1 MKLKTIIASL
11 ILLPLL
17 GACNISKPYTKPGVT
32 FAEDKLLTCDTVDT
46 SIPMLPW
53 NAMFLN
59 PYLRS
64 WIDIALTRNTDLWI
78 AKTKIDEAA
87 AVFHQSKLAFLP
99 SLNVGA
105 DASTGV
111 NQSSQF
117 KIAPTASW
125 EIDAFGKLSNAK
137 QAAMASAEAS
147 IAYEQAVKTELIA
160 NVANGYYTLVM
171 LNEQLSISERTLNT
185 WEENIRVLQ
194 ALKRAGRTNEAAV
207 LQARANRLKVEG
219 SVATLKNQIMV
230 QENAI
235 RSLLLFPEMEIV
247 KAELISEAFADSVP
261 DGIGLK
267 LVANRPDVRQAEY
280 NFKKCFYEVN
290 MARAAFYPSIT
301 LSGSAGWSAVS
312 GRIGSPSQ
320 WIANALGSIV
330 APLFNRGTLTKN
342 LKVAEGELKIAYLQ
356 FQQTLFDAGM
366 EVNNSLSDLQT
377 AREKIKID
385 RKQVVALKGAVHN
398 TRLLM
403 RNTNTNYLE
412 VLTAQQRL
420 LEAELAEANDRFNAV
435 QAMITLYRALGGG
448 VD

>member
-1 MKLKTIIASL
+1 M
-11 ILLPLL
+11 
-17 GACNISKPYTKPGVT
+17 
-32 FAEDKLLTCDTVDT
+32 
-46 SIPMLPW
+46 
-53 NAMFLN
+53 
-59 PYLRS
+59 
-64 WIDIALTRNTDLWI
+64 
-78 AKTKIDEAA
+78 
-87 AVFHQSKLAFLP
+87 
-99 SLNVGA
+99 
-105 DASTGV
+105 
-111 NQSSQF
+111 
-117 KIAPTASW
+117 
-125 EIDAFGKLSNAK
+125 
-137 QAAMASAEAS
+137 
-147 IAYEQAVKTELIA
+147 
-160 NVANGYYTLVM
+160 
-171 LNEQLSISERTLNT
+171 
-185 WEENIRVLQ
+185 
-194 ALKRAGRTNEAAV
+194 
-207 LQARANRLKVEG
+207 
-219 SVATLKNQIMV
+219 
-230 QENAI
+230 
-235 RSLLLFPEMEIV
+235 
-247 KAELISEAFADSVP
+247 
-261 DGIGLK
+261 
-267 LVANRPDVRQAEY
+267 RQAEY